1 MMAPAPTLTRTQWRP
16 IELNTYYAQA
26 TAHALPAV
34 LLSLTIRAM
43 ETTKLSSKGQ
53 VVLPKSVRDARGWRE
68 GTEFVI
74 EAVADGV
81 VLRTKNP
88 FPPTSIDQVAGSLTY
103 KGLPKTQEDF
113 DRGIRAEVARR
124 HRRLRLNRAK

>member
-1 MMAPAPTLTRTQWRP
+1 MEKTAGLMTAKRSSVIMRSA
-16 IELNTYYAQA
+16 AA
-26 TAHALPAV
+26 TAHGLTSV

-74 EAVADGV
+74 ETVADGV
-81 VLRTKNP
+81 VLRTKKL

-103 KGLPKTQEDF
+103 KGPPKTQEDF
-113 DRGIRAEVARR
+113 DRGILAEVARR
-124 HRRLRLNRAK
+124 DRRPRLNRAK